1 MGLFP
6 VAAMGKQER
15 RNSGRRPWEMTE
27 KKFGRYCWAGQP
39 RKMRKQR
46 GASASMGK
54 KGSWLG
60 GKRVGRY
67 REGPA
72 APHPSKASNSRGAM
86 GGEEPSSLLQP
97 LARGRKKG
105 AAGLCEKFW
114 APWRNAGRASGPRR
128 PWLLA
133 SCAPAMER
141 KEWRWAEIRPEV
153 EEGLGRHPWERL
165 EERDAMAA
173 SLAPCLLLAAVGARE
188 EETCWL
194 KEERVAARGVDE

>member
-1 MGLFP
+1 
-6 VAAMGKQER
+6 VSAMGDDK
-15 RNSGRRPWEMTE
+15 
-27 KKFGRYCWAGQP
+27 KKFGRHCWAGQP

-54 KGSWLG
+54 KGSRLG
-60 GKRVGRY
+60 GKRVGRC

-128 PWLLA
+128 QIFSGIKCSRGICLYTEQ
-133 SCAPAMER
+133 SER
-141 KEWRWAEIRPEV
+141 DFGERTIEQLIRP
-153 EEGLGRHPWERL
+153 
-165 EERDAMAA
+165 
-173 SLAPCLLLAAVGARE
+173 
-188 EETCWL
+188 
-194 KEERVAARGVDE
+194 RV